1 MLFTWDTTNLC
12 IIFHWW
18 HITSTL
24 TLLISL
30 VAIAILT
37 AGYEVV
43 REVSRKYESS
53 SAEYAN
59 TLPSKY
65 CPCLLSIQGKGRD
78 SELRLD
84 VPLKTMMMMVKIGA
98 HFSGQ
103 GRALGNKR
111 RRLEW

>member
-18 HITSTL
+18 HISSTF

-30 VAIAILT
+30 VVVAILT

-59 TLPSKY
+59 TLPSK
-65 CPCLLSIQGKGRD
+65 PCSYLLSIQCKGLD
-78 SELRLD
+78 S
-84 VPLKTMMMMVKIGA
+84 
-98 HFSGQ
+98 
-103 GRALGNKR
+103 RAKA
-111 RRLEW
+111 